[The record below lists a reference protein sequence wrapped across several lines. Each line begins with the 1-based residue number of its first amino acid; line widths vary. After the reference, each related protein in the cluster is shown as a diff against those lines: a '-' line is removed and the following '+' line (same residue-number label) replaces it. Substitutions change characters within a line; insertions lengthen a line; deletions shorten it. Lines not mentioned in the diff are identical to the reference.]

1 MAVLFV
7 FLDQIRPKWIKL
19 DHIGFLTNQKMLIY
33 NIVVFIKRILLA
45 DLFWIFFRSD
55 PSKLIKLKFLTNQ
68 NMLVSCHIY
77 EKDINGCFICIFG
90 SDPSKMDQT

>member
-19 DHIGFLTNQKMLIY
+19 DQIGFLTNQKMLIY

-45 DLFWIFFRSD
+45 DLFWIFFD
-55 PSKLIKLKFLTNQ
+55 QICPKWIKLDKT
-68 NMLVSCHIY
+68 
-77 EKDINGCFICIFG
+77 
-90 SDPSKMDQT
+90 